1 MTWNIN
7 KDYKELCTAI
17 LQDSLASLRAKAG
30 LNQEEISSILGMTRQ
45 TYHALETGKQQIP
58 WTTFLA
64 FIFFFR
70 ELDATKEMINDL
82 RIFPIELFLSLNG
95 QISRGKIDG

>member
-7 KDYKELCTAI
+7 KEYKELCTAI

-82 RIFPIELFLSLNG
+82 RIFPIELVFSLNG
-95 QISRGKIDG
+95 QISRSKIDG

>member
-1 MTWNIN
+1 MNWNIN
-7 KDYKELCTAI
+7 KDYKELCTAV

-30 LNQEEISSILGMTRQ
+30 LSQEEISSLIGMTRQ

-64 FIFFFR
+64 FAFFFR
-70 ELDATKEMINDL
+70 ELDATREMIGDL
-82 RIFPIELFLSLNG
+82 RIFPAELFFCLNG
-95 QISRGKIDG
+95 QIPRRDING

>member
-1 MTWNIN
+1 MNWNLN
-7 KDYKELCTAI
+7 KDYKEVCTAI

-30 LNQEEISSILGMTRQ
+30 LSQDDISSIIGMTRQ

-70 ELDATKEMINDL
+70 ELDVTKEMIADL

-95 QISRGKIDG
+95 QIPRRNIDG